1 MKPRVG
7 VLEFGLAL
15 LVGWGGWAVW
25 TGARQAASRHEVFST
40 PASSPS
46 AGQVPPEPL
55 ARAVRPA
62 AYSAISSKNPFSAKR
77 GSLPRSPSRPARQ
90 LPADPL
96 PVLSGIANLGDG
108 PAALL
113 AAQAG
118 SKARWVAAGE
128 QVGGYRLEAIQ
139 GDRLTFSFGGRRV
152 SVSAKDL
159 QDESRRRA
167 ARPRAASPRPVARN
181 PASTG
186 VLSGT
191 RPSRT
196 RFRIGAEFR
205 PGRFAADATDG
216 AADGTVYEGYV
227 RRIRQSPFGEQHWW
241 EKQEQ

>member
-25 TGARQAASRHEVFST
+25 TGGKQAASRNEIFGT
-40 PASSPS
+40 PAISPS
-46 AGQVPPEPL
+46 AGQVAAEPL

-62 AYSAISSKNPFSAKR
+62 AYSAISSNNLFSARR
-77 GSLPRSPSRPARQ
+77 GSVPRPTSRAAGRV
-90 LPADPL
+90 PADPL

-118 SKARWVAAGE
+118 ARARWVATGE
-128 QVGGYRLEAIQ
+128 QVGGYRLESIQ
-139 GDRLTFSFGGRRV
+139 GDRLTFSFRGQRV

-159 QDESRRRA
+159 QDEGRRSA
-167 ARPRAASPRPVARN
+167 ARPRAASPRPVARTV
-181 PASTG
+181 ASSSALG
-186 VLSGT
+186 GG
-191 RPSRT
+191 RPSRA
-196 RFRIGAEFR
+196 RYRIGTEFR

-216 AADGTVYEGYV
+216 ATDGTVYEGYV
-227 RRIRQSPFGEQHWW
+227 RRIHQSPFGAQHWW
-241 EKQEQ
+241 EKQE